1 MTSKLSAGLITG
13 NATYAKD
20 ANAMIEVSMSDEEKI
35 AAFEQ
40 YYEITNVVNN
50 GDIQAE
56 SFEANFIAE
65 NNGEYL
71 SLIHI

>member
-1 MTSKLSAGLITG
+1 
-13 NATYAKD
+13 
-20 ANAMIEVSMSDEEKI
+20 MSDEEKI

-65 NNGEYL
+65 NNGEYWVNTHL
-71 SLIHI
+71 ADLVTNNGTIGKMTSSIESKDLKLYFG